1 MNNLKTLMLMVL
13 LGAVMIFIGGIVGGR
28 TGMMFMLMLSLGM
41 NMFSYW
47 FSDTMVLKMYD
58 AQEVTREES
67 PHLYDLVEQLAANAQ
82 LPMPKV
88 FIIESDVPNAFAT
101 GRNPSHAAVAVTT
114 GIMQVLDYKE
124 LSGVLAHELS
134 HVKNRDILTST
145 IAAMMA
151 NVITYAAQFMAFF
164 GGRSDEEDSGNPIA
178 ALAMVIQAPIAA
190 MLIQMAISR
199 SREYEADHDGGVICG
214 NPNNLAVPIAMSE

>member
-13 LGAVMIFIGGIVGGR
+13 LGAIMIFIGGIVGGR

-88 FIIESDVPNAFAT
+88 FIIESDVD
-101 GRNPSHAAVAVTT
+101 RKSVV
-114 GIMQVLDYKE
+114 
-124 LSGVLAHELS
+124 
-134 HVKNRDILTST
+134 
-145 IAAMMA
+145 
-151 NVITYAAQFMAFF
+151 
-164 GGRSDEEDSGNPIA
+164 
-178 ALAMVIQAPIAA
+178 
-190 MLIQMAISR
+190 
-199 SREYEADHDGGVICG
+199 
-214 NPNNLAVPIAMSE
+214 